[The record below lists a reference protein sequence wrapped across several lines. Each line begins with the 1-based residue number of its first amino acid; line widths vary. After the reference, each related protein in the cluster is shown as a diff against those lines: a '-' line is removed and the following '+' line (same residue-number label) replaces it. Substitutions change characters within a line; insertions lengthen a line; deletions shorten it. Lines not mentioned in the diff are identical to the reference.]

1 MILLGATQALST
13 ERVPGANFIYNKTS
27 LRRGHIPFGLTMK
40 SHKTGA

>member
-13 ERVPGANFIYNKTS
+13 GRMPGANFIYNRRS
-27 LRRGHIPFGLTMK
+27 LRRGHIPFGLSIK